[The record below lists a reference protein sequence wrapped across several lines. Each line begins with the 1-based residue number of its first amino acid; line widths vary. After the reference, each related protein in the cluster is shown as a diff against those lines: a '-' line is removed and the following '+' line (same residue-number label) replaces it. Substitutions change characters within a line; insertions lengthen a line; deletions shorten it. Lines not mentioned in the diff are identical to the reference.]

1 MIAILRLGDRIRLP
15 QYVRT
20 KCGSHISSPGRF
32 LARTISGMTVLVF
45 TFIYSFNYTYFS
57 DPCTTFTFPDPY
69 DYPDCPSF
77 CIHDSTCTAMIKSV
91 LSVTACNSRT
101 TLPTVGTSSLAAP
114 PPAGSTDLARLGD
127 ACSWPPEY
135 VRRAWL
141 SYLLRW
147 RLRLC

>member
-1 MIAILRLGDRIRLP
+1 MPRGQPCLWTGLP
-15 QYVRT
+15 LTRVLPLTQT
-20 KCGSHISSPGRF
+20 LSTNPTSCPCIHIY
-32 LARTISGMTVLVF
+32 L
-45 TFIYSFNYTYFS
+45 FIYLYNYIIYIHIFS

-69 DYPDCPSF
+69 DYPDCLSF
-77 CIHDSTCTAMIKSV
+77 CIHDSTCTAIIKSV

-114 PPAGSTDLARLGD
+114 PPAGSTDLAILGD

-141 SYLLRW
+141 SYLLRR